1 MHDEQRPIGAFR
13 VLVSKDLMEKITTE
27 LQSFFSAEHARK
39 YSRSVVSNAL
49 RAWLDLRVDKFSEDL
64 AEVLT
69 TSGRPES
76 REFQKILMESFSG
89 VSESAPQSEEAESN
103 VFTGFRPFSA
113 ERLGAMA
120 TYIATKGRDI
130 YKTKL
135 NKLLFYSDFINFYLH
150 GHSISGTRYIHVPF
164 GPVPEHYGD
173 VLAHLADS
181 GRVNLQQLGEGVL
194 VTPTAEPAGELSPD
208 EIETIDWVL
217 ANYGRMTSTEISN
230 QSHQEKAYRFT
241 RPGEE
246 IAYRYA
252 AFFGTLPDKE

>member
-1 MHDEQRPIGAFR
+1 MSTYNEQHDDVIA
-13 VLVSKDLMEKITTE
+13 VLISGDLMKKVTSE
-27 LQSFFSAEHARK
+27 LQAFFTLEHAK
-39 YSRSVVSNAL
+39 QYPRSAISNAL
-49 RAWLDLRVDKFSEDL
+49 QTWLDRRMDTLTDDL
-64 AEVLT
+64 AEMLT
-69 TSGRPES
+69 TPGRDES
-76 REFQKILMESFSG
+76 REFRKILMESFANGFEPSMQ
-89 VSESAPQSEEAESN
+89 PAEFS
-103 VFTGFRPFSA
+103 VFTGFRAFSA

-120 TYIATKGRDI
+120 SYIATKGRDI

-150 GHSISGTRYIHVPF
+150 GHSISGTKYIHVPF

-181 GRVNLQQLGEGVL
+181 GRVRLQQLGEGVL
-194 VTPTAEPAGELSPD
+194 VTPTSEPPGELAPE

-217 ANYGRMTSTEISN
+217 EKYGRMTSTEISN
-230 QSHQEKAYRFT
+230 LSHQEKAYRFT

-252 AFFGTLPDKE
+252 AFFETLPYKE